1 MRQQTISLALAC
13 GLVLGAA
20 APAAAEYGFVTKWG
34 TSGSGDGQFHAP
46 YGIAT
51 DSAGNVYVTD
61 NGNGLGQN
69 DRVEKFNSTGAFITK
84 WGGLGSG
91 DTEFHDPWGI
101 ATDSAD
107 HVYVADLS
115 NKWIKKFDSDG
126 VFIKKFGGPG
136 PGDGQLSFPAGVAVD
151 ASGKV
156 YVTDH
161 DASTPI
167 DRVQKFEE
175 STELSKPYVYDLQW
189 GTTGS
194 GAGQFRDPHDVA
206 VGPGGDVYVA
216 DRTNNRIE
224 KFDSDGFFL
233 AQWGKSGSGD
243 GEFVF
248 PEGVATDAAGN
259 VYVADRGNNRIQ
271 KFSSSGAFI
280 TKWGG
285 AGSGDG
291 QFLQP
296 NDVTV
301 DADGNVYVVDTGN
314 DRIQKFA
321 GDGVPSGGG
330 AGSAGGGTGTG
341 EVIDVSNV
349 FKIANTTVLAKDGK
363 LKLVLNLPAPGI
375 VVATATVKAPPR
387 PPSLDPAQRKHEG
400 YKSTVSKAK
409 KKPPV
414 VVARGRASAAAA
426 GSLPLVVASNKRGKK
441 YLGWRE
447 KLKASLKITYTP
459 SGGAPRSRTLSVT
472 FKLRAR

>member
-1 MRQQTISLALAC
+1 MRLQAIALALAC
-13 GLVLGAA
+13 GLALGAA
-20 APAAAEYGFVTKWG
+20 TPAAAEYAFVGKWG
-34 TSGSGDGQFHAP
+34 STGSGDGQFHAP
-46 YGIAT
+46 FGIAT

-69 DRVEKFNSTGAFITK
+69 DRVEKFSSSGTFITK

-91 DTEFHDPWGI
+91 DTQFENPWGI

-107 HVYVADLS
+107 DVYVADLS

-136 PGDGQLSFPAGVAVD
+136 SGDGQLSYPAGVAVD

-167 DRVQKFEE
+167 DRVQKFKE
-175 STELSKPYVYDLQW
+175 SIGEYVYDLQW
-189 GTTGS
+189 GATGTS
-194 GAGQFRDPHDVA
+194 AGQFRDPHDVA

-233 AQWGKSGSGD
+233 AQWGKMGSGD

-271 KFSSSGAFI
+271 KFSSSGGFV
-280 TKWGG
+280 TKWGTSG
-285 AGSGDG
+285 VGDG
-291 QFLQP
+291 QFSQP

-321 GDGVPSGGG
+321 GDGIPSGGG
-330 AGSAGGGTGTG
+330 GAGGEGSSGAGAG
-341 EVIDVSNV
+341 EVIDVSNE
-349 FKIANTTVLAKDGK
+349 FKIANTKVLAKDGK
-363 LKLVLNLPAPGI
+363 LKFVLNLPAPGI
-375 VVATATVKAPPR
+375 VESTATVMGPPR
-387 PPSLDPAQRKHEG
+387 PPSLDPSQRRHEG
-400 YKSTVSKAK
+400 HKSTASKAK
-409 KKPPV
+409 KKPPII
-414 VVARGRASAAAA
+414 VARGRASAAAA
-426 GSLPLVVASNKRGKK
+426 GSLALVVAPNKRGKK

-459 SGGAPRSRTLSVT
+459 SGGAPRSRTLAVT